1 MPRRPSTSLKH
12 RLQVAGRFR
21 GAGHRC
27 CRPLRFVGS
36 FCRLVGS
43 FASSRDT
50 EKAPANPV
58 RPAGFFPR
66 PGVLKCLLRSALFR
80 QTIAMAACRTCI
92 GFLEASAAHSKATRS
107 ANVLSAQL
115 YDAACKTHPQ
125 IPSEIEVGRFDTLH
139 EWLKSHLYRYGR
151 KYRPN
156 ELMERLV
163 GGLSVR
169 PYLAYLRFRR
179 VDGAVQSDCLSGGLP
194 LRSAWRRT
202 PSHGDPKRL

>member
-1 MPRRPSTSLKH
+1 MLPEAWRAQMSATLGLVPPDDRDGC
-12 RLQVAGRFR
+12 LQDVHWFSGGIG
-21 GAGHRC
+21 GA
-27 CRPLRFVGS
+27 FQS
-36 FCRLVGS
+36 Y
-43 FASSRDT
+43 
-50 EKAPANPV
+50 
-58 RPAGFFPR
+58 
-66 PGVLKCLLRSALFR
+66 
-80 QTIAMAACRTCI
+80 TI
-92 GFLEASAAHSKATRS
+92 G
-107 ANVLSAQL
+107 NVLSAQL

-125 IPSEIEVGRFDTLH
+125 IPSEIEVGRFDMLH

-169 PYLAYLRFRR
+169 PYLAYLRFPR

-202 PSHGDPKRL
+202 PSHGDPKWL

>member
-107 ANVLSAQL
+107 AMFLVLSCMMPPAKL
-115 YDAACKTHPQ
+115 IRKFRARSKSAGLTCCMNGSKATSTGMVANIAPTSLWND
-125 IPSEIEVGRFDTLH
+125 
-139 EWLKSHLYRYGR
+139 WL
-151 KYRPN
+151 
-156 ELMERLV
+156 E
-163 GGLSVR
+163 
-169 PYLAYLRFRR
+169 
-179 VDGAVQSDCLSGGLP
+179 D
-194 LRSAWRRT
+194 
-202 PSHGDPKRL
+202 